1 MNVLRALLL
10 ALATVALTACAT
22 ARTDTSTLSE
32 EDKARILADEFARLG
47 AANQPQ
53 APKPAAPK
61 PVEILEA
68 LKPPDPLDRQVTLTA
83 GGIPVNLLLSRLAD
97 LAGLRLVI
105 EREVV
110 ATVPVSVNFQGLPLR
125 EALKS
130 VLTPQGLF
138 SRVDGE
144 SLVVYA
150 FETRGWTISLPVVSL
165 SATTSITNE
174 TGGTVGVTTQAT
186 DSTSTTA
193 SATARNGVNLGARA
207 EVATKVTN
215 VSTWT
220 ELEAAVKATASKD
233 GTVMISPALG
243 LVTVRDRPDR
253 LGEID
258 RFLARFEAEAAQQIA
273 VEVRAFEVTLSESD
287 SYGIDWSRVW
297 KSLLG
302 NTALSVAGSFATP
315 LTLPISV
322 SLSEPGGLNL
332 FIRALSTQGKVKV
345 LSQPSIRLLNGHPAV
360 IQAGRVRA
368 FVAEASQTV
377 TGTAGTSTFSL
388 KLGSVQDGVIL
399 PLTARVVQDEV
410 ILNLAPILSQ
420 VRDIRKVT
428 SGTTSVEAPDVD
440 NRALQT
446 TVRLR
451 NGETVVLGGLISS
464 QERDERQ
471 GLPIVLKYVPI
482 LGWLFGSRE
491 KSAARTELVLTLT
504 PTIVPRTVARRPS

>member
-1 MNVLRALLL
+1 MNVLRSLLL
-10 ALATVALTACAT
+10 ALATVGLTACAS
-22 ARTDTSTLSE
+22 ARTDSLTLSK
-32 EDKARILADEFARLG
+32 EDKASILTAELARLD
-47 AANQPQ
+47 AASEPQ
-53 APKPAAPK
+53 AAKPAVPK

-68 LKPPDPLDRQVTLTA
+68 PKRRDPLDRRVTLTA
-83 GGIPVNLLLSRLAD
+83 GGAPLNLLLSRLAD
-97 LAGLRLVI
+97 LAGLRLVT
-105 EREVV
+105 EREAAVT
-110 ATVPVSVNFQGLPLR
+110 APVSVNFHGLPIR
-125 EALKS
+125 EALEA

-138 SRVDGE
+138 SRVDE
-144 SLVVYA
+144 DSLVVFA
-150 FETRGWTISLPVVSL
+150 FDTRGWTISLPAVSL

-174 TGGTVGVTTQAT
+174 TGGTVGVTTQQN
-186 DSTSTTA
+186 DSTR
-193 SATARNGVNLGARA
+193 ATAETAAGTGVNLGPRA
-207 EVATKVTN
+207 EVATRVTN
-215 VSTWT
+215 ISTWT
-220 ELEAAVKATASKD
+220 ELDVAVKAIASKD

-253 LGEID
+253 LSEID
-258 RFLARFEAEAAQQIA
+258 RFLARLEAAAAQQIA
-273 VEVRAFEVTLSESD
+273 VEVRAFEVTLNESD

-297 KSLLG
+297 KSLVG

-315 LTLPISV
+315 LTLPIGV

-332 FIRALSTQGKVKV
+332 FIRALSTQGEVKV

-377 TGTAGTSTFSL
+377 TGAAGTSTFGL

-399 PLTARVVQDEV
+399 PLTARIVQNEVV
-410 ILNLAPILSQ
+410 LNLAPILSQ
-420 VRDIRKVT
+420 VREIRKVT
-428 SGTTSVEAPDVD
+428 SGRTSIEAPDVD

-491 KSAARTELVLTLT
+491 KSAVRTELVLTLT
-504 PTIVPRTVARRPS
+504 PTIVPAVATRPS